1 LNPYPSRMSSRL
13 RRPGALHLAVALAA
27 LLLTAFVHGQEP
39 SAALKQADADYRQGV
54 AALNR
59 GDLKAAKSLFE
70 AVVRLAPAAEQGHS
84 ALGAVLV
91 RQGQT
96 DDGIKEL
103 QKALAMKPSDGS
115 AQENL
120 AMAYAQTGAPG
131 KALPL
136 FSKLETAAGAEKRAL
151 TPDVLEAYARA
162 LAATGNSAAAL
173 VRLNL
178 AVAQE
183 PRNAAW
189 RNELGTLYAMGGDW
203 ERAEP
208 EFREA
213 VRLDPQLALAHL
225 HLGSVLQAEHKPG
238 AAQEWGEAVGLAPKN
253 PQIALIAGRGL
264 AEAGADDLALPVL
277 ERAHELAPGS
287 TEAAYELALVLQRA
301 SRMEA
306 SIPLLK
312 TVVAAEPKNGDALI
326 NLGLALTQ
334 TQHAKDAVPLL
345 QRAVALKPEDGTAHQ
360 NLAAAYVQLN
370 QLDDAVVELKAA
382 LKISPDAPQLH
393 YNLGLAYKMQ
403 DDAAAAI
410 PELETAQKLNPQAW
424 EPAYVLG
431 LEYMQVARYDEAA
444 PQLETALKLH
454 PDNGEGWATLG
465 SVYNKMNKL
474 PEAVAALRE
483 AIRQLPDNSDP
494 HLTLAA
500 VLVKQ
505 SQPEEAA
512 AERKKAA
519 ELMRAH
525 MNLQRAEVAT
535 GSGKS
540 LLLAGKLDDAIVEFR
555 AALGFDPNYAAA
567 HLGLA
572 EALEKEGKTAE
583 AQAELELAKT
593 AAKSPQ

>member
-1 LNPYPSRMSSRL
+1 MRSIPHPPAKAAFFML
-13 RRPGALHLAVALAA
+13 GVLAVAAG
-27 LLLTAFVHGQEP
+27 VRGQEP
-39 SAALKQADADYRQGV
+39 TAALQQADADYRQGV

-59 GDLKAAKSLFE
+59 DDLRAAQTLFAE
-70 AVVRLAPAAEQGHS
+70 VVRLAPAAEQGHS

-91 RQGQT
+91 RQGQLAEGT
-96 DDGIKEL
+96 REL
-103 QKALAMKPSDGS
+103 QKALAIKPSDRS

-120 AMAYAQTGAPG
+120 AMAYTESGAPG

-136 FSKLETAAGAEKRAL
+136 FTKLETAAGAEKRTLA
-151 TPDVLEAYARA
+151 PDVLEAYARA
-162 LAATGNSAAAL
+162 LAATGESEAAI
-173 VRLNL
+173 VRLKQ
-178 AVAQE
+178 AVAQQ
-183 PRNAAW
+183 PRIAAL
-189 RNELGTLYAMGGDW
+189 RDELGTLYAMGQDW

-208 EFREA
+208 EFAEA
-213 VRLDPQLALAHL
+213 ARLDPQRASAHL
-225 HLGSVLQAEHKPG
+225 HLGSVLRAEHKPG
-238 AAQEWGEAVGLAPKN
+238 AAREWGEAVALAPKD

-264 AEAGADDLALPVL
+264 AEAGADELALPVL
-277 ERAHELAPGS
+277 EKAHELAPGS
-287 TEAAYELALVLQRA
+287 AEAAYELALVLQRA
-301 SRMEA
+301 NRMEG

-312 TVVAAEPKNGDALI
+312 MVVAAEPKNADALI

-334 TQHAKDAVPLL
+334 TQRAKDAVPVL

-382 LKISPDAPQLH
+382 LRISPDAPQLH

-410 PELETAQKLNPQAW
+410 PELETAEKLNPQAW

-431 LEYMQVARYDEAA
+431 LEYMQVARYEEAA
-444 PQLETALKLH
+444 PLLETALKLH

-465 SVYNKMNKL
+465 SVYSKMNKL
-474 PEAVAALRE
+474 PEAVVALKE
-483 AIRQLPDNSDP
+483 ATRQLPDNSDP

-505 SQPEEAA
+505 NLPEEAA

-525 MNLQRAEVAT
+525 MNLQRAQVAT
-535 GSGKS
+535 GSGNS
-540 LLLAGKLDDAIVEFR
+540 LLGAGKLDEAIEQFR
-555 AALGFDPNYAAA
+555 AALGFDPGYAEA

-572 EALEKEGKTAE
+572 EALQKQGKTDE
-583 AQAELELAKT
+583 ARAELALAKG
-593 AAKSPQ
+593 AAK